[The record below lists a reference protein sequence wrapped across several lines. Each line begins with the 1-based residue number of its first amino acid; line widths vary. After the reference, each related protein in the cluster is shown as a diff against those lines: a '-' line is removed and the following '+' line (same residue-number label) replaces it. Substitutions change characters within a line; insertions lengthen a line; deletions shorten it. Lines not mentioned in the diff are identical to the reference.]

1 MPATTVDFGSVVV
14 GQSADRSFTVT
25 NTGEGTLTG
34 AASTSAPF
42 SIVAGGSFSLGA
54 GASQVVVVRFTPTTV
69 GVFSANVSFT
79 SNGGDSS
86 RLVTGTG
93 TSAATRSPY
102 KGSPFPVP
110 GSIEAED
117 FDNGGEGVSWHD
129 LTAGNQG
136 GFYRTDTDVDI
147 IAPTGTATGA
157 VVNNFQAGE
166 WLEHTISVAQA
177 GTYRLEA
184 HVSSEFFTSRWHAEI
199 DGVNVTGSVAVPN
212 TGFWSTF
219 QWVGVGGISLSAGQH
234 VLRVQADQEYFN
246 FDALRI
252 TAQTNTTPLPIATDG
267 FESGTFSGGTGWS
280 GPWTNSGDVSIRTNV
295 DGPEEGMS
303 HVRLRRSTGYLQ
315 RTVNLSG
322 AQNVHLTFWAK
333 VRSFEGSDKALVK
346 VSPGGVSFTT
356 VKVFS
361 SADSN
366 NTYRYYDL
374 DLSGFAMTDTF
385 SIAFDAEMSSTN
397 DYWFI
402 DNIQIT
408 GVRPSP

>member
-1 MPATTVDFGSVVV
+1 M
-14 GQSADRSFTVT
+14 
-25 NTGEGTLTG
+25 TG

-157 VVNNFQAGE
+157 VVNNFQTGE
-166 WLEHTISVAQA
+166 WLEYTISVAQA

-184 HVSSEFFTSRWHAEI
+184 HVSSQFSTSRWHAEI
-199 DGVNVTGSVAVPN
+199 DGVNVTGSVAVPT
-212 TGFWSTF
+212 TGLWSTF
-219 QWVGVGGISLSAGQH
+219 QWVGVGGM
-234 VLRVQADQEYFN
+234 F
-246 FDALRI
+246 
-252 TAQTNTTPLPIATDG
+252 
-267 FESGTFSGGTGWS
+267 
-280 GPWTNSGDVSIRTNV
+280 
-295 DGPEEGMS
+295 
-303 HVRLRRSTGYLQ
+303 LQ
-315 RTVNLSG
+315 NIWFFIFYTIG
-322 AQNVHLTFWAK
+322 A
-333 VRSFEGSDKALVK
+333 
-346 VSPGGVSFTT
+346 
-356 VKVFS
+356 
-361 SADSN
+361 
-366 NTYRYYDL
+366 
-374 DLSGFAMTDTF
+374 
-385 SIAFDAEMSSTN
+385 
-397 DYWFI
+397 
-402 DNIQIT
+402 
-408 GVRPSP
+408 